1 MSNKIGLLAGYFD
14 PVTKG
19 HLDLIKRAS
28 QLLDQLYV
36 GIFYNQNKAG
46 FLPLA
51 RRQALLEAVVK
62 GLPNVSVITSHDQ
75 LAVDV
80 AKDVGASVLVRG
92 LRNGQDLTYEASMDH
107 FNHDLAPELETIYLL
122 AKPGLSYVSS
132 SRVRELTHFGAD
144 IRPYVPEPVALEL
157 EKKHDNK

>member
-1 MSNKIGLLAGYFD
+1 MSNKIGLFAGSFD

-80 AKDVGASVLVRG
+80 AKDVSWFAVFVMVR
-92 LRNGQDLTYEASMDH
+92 
-107 FNHDLAPELETIYLL
+107 I
-122 AKPGLSYVSS
+122 
-132 SRVRELTHFGAD
+132 
-144 IRPYVPEPVALEL
+144 
-157 EKKHDNK
+157 